1 MGGLGMG
8 ALGVGGLGGGLGAP
22 VGGLGGGQ
30 SGQLALGGLI
40 LGTQK
45 SERSYSKYYFQQ
57 MLEEL

>member
-8 ALGVGGLGGGLGAP
+8 VLGAGGMGGGLGAP

-30 SGQLALGGLI
+30 LALGGLN
-40 LGTQK
+40 LAGTQK
-45 SERSYSKYYFQQ
+45 SELSSSKYNFRQ